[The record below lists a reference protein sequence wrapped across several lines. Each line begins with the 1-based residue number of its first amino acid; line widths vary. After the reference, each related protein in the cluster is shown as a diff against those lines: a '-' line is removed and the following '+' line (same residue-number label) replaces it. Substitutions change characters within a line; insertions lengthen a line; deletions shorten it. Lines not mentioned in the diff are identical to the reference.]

1 MVKNTGG
8 GGNAKRQARKFQG
21 KNKSSDLRK
30 SEDISEKYAIVD
42 IIYGNGLNVYT
53 NDGQEIWC
61 RIPGKFKGRNKR
73 NNFIEKGAWVL
84 IGIYEWEKT
93 EKPKSC
99 ELLHIYDRNE
109 IEQLFELPGVNLKT
123 LVAKSRTECTAAAE
137 SDNEIEEEDDNDAF
151 GFKFTDKIVDN
162 QTMFANDIT
171 NVAVVSFNEEVS
183 IEDL

>member
-1 MVKNTGG
+1 M
-8 GGNAKRQARKFQG
+8 
-21 KNKSSDLRK
+21 
-30 SEDISEKYAIVD
+30 
-42 IIYGNGLNVYT
+42 
-53 NDGQEIWC
+53 
-61 RIPGKFKGRNKR
+61 
-73 NNFIEKGAWVL
+73 

>member
-8 GGNAKRQARKFQG
+8 GGNTKKQGRKFQG
-21 KNKSSDLRK
+21 KNKSDDLRK

-42 IIYGNGLNVYT
+42 LIYGNGLNVYT

-84 IGIYEWEKT
+84 VGIYEWENT

-109 IEQLFELPGVNLKT
+109 VEQLMSLPGVNLRT
-123 LVAKSRTECTAAAE
+123 LISKSRTECGNL
-137 SDNEIEEEDDNDAF
+137 DEEEEAEVEDVDNDEH
-151 GFKFTDKIVDN
+151 GFEFTTKIVDKT
-162 QTMFANDIT
+162 TMFANDIT
-171 NVAVVSFNEEVS
+171 NVAVVNVEEVN